1 MISSISNLS
10 FTTPLNN
17 IQKSNPNPFKSYLAS
32 NSQTDKVILS
42 FKGNS
47 LPSEY
52 HSIFDYMA
60 SVILDS
66 NHKKF
71 QIDGSVISAKKIGAA
86 IKKIVEDDEMWS
98 SFKKSDAKKIKWKSY
113 VPQDIR

>member
-17 IQKSNPNPFKSYLAS
+17 IQKSNPKPFKSYLAS

-42 FKGNS
+42 FKGKS

-60 SVILDS
+60 SVILLPE
-66 NHKKF
+66 
-71 QIDGSVISAKKIGAA
+71 SVIKPYSPF
-86 IKKIVEDDEMWS
+86 DL
-98 SFKKSDAKKIKWKSY
+98 Y
-113 VPQDIR
+113 